1 MIEPSTITTPIEPKV
16 FPKPFSNA
24 SIKLFCWIPG
34 KMPKSRIGMRSAKK
48 TCHFHLAI
56 RNSSRKTIAVKPSSE
71 AAASVLTAVAESVS
85 ISGDC
90 YRDYL
95 EIFSFC

>member
-56 RNSSRKTIAVKPSSE
+56 RNSSRKIIAAKPSNDM
-71 AAASVLTAVAESVS
+71 AALVLTAVAESMG
-85 ISGDC
+85 ISSDFYRC
-90 YRDYL
+90 Y
-95 EIFSFC
+95 